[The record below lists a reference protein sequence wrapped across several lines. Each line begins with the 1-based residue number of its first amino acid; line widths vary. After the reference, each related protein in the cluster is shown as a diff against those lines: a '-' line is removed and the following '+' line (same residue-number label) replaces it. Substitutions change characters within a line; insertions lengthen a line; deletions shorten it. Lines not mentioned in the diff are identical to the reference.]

1 LGGSWSPLRP
11 ELSRGCGKVALSR
24 VGLGL
29 VGTRLCVDGLLERA
43 TEQLHS
49 HLIRRTTAK
58 TTGWLPRARV
68 HRRLRGDVLDELG
81 RLAACRLQL
90 PRARVHRLP
99 RAEELDELGRLA
111 ACRLQPLHIQKA
123 RHGAQR
129 GLPSSAVSLKL
140 K

>member
-1 LGGSWSPLRP
+1 VLDELG
-11 ELSRGCGKVALSR
+11 
-24 VGLGL
+24 
-29 VGTRLCVDGLLERA
+29 RLAACRL
-43 TEQLHS
+43 Q
-49 HLIRRTTAK
+49 
-58 TTGWLPRARV
+58 LPRARV